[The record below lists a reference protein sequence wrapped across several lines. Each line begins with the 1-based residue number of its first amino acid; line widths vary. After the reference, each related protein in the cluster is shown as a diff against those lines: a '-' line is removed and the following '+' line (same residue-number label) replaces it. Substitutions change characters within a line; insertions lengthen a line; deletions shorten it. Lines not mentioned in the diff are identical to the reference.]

1 MSGKKRQS
9 CIEKPAPIKVNVLMV
24 LKRKEGDKLP
34 LSTGLC
40 QSCFRFFDQSGERYF
55 VEYSDVSQDLTVDFN
70 RGFFQAIDEFA
81 VRNTVLTCCC
91 VDTCNPQ
98 LTELTFTLT
107 TVTVSVLTSFDNSL
121 EGNAVYA
128 RTRTVVAF
136 SLFQNFLV
144 TCTCNYTTFYASH
157 VCSPVSILS

>member
-1 MSGKKRQS
+1 
-9 CIEKPAPIKVNVLMV
+9 MV

-136 SLFQNFLV
+136 
-144 TCTCNYTTFYASH
+144 
-157 VCSPVSILS
+157 